1 MAVRHWSGHR
11 MERAL
16 CMTIDEE
23 AVSAMGAELD
33 LYAIGASIPG
43 GAGVV
48 WVTAV
53 GSHEGAFVGQW
64 VDEQHVSRVCDGEVY
79 IRLRRVDGG
88 LVDAELIL
96 AHDGRLVPVVRLL
109 GVEDWAEQLRTPTA
123 AITGL
128 HTDLESG
135 EVCKSYADVAAPYL

>member
-1 MAVRHWSGHR
+1 
-11 MERAL
+11 
-16 CMTIDEE
+16 MTTDE
-23 AVSAMGAELD
+23 APDCAGGAELD
-33 LYAIGASIPG
+33 LYAIGANIPRG
-43 GAGVV
+43 DGVV
-48 WVTAV
+48 WVTAIDSADGV
-53 GSHEGAFVGQW
+53 FLGQW
-64 VDEQHVSRVCDGEVY
+64 VDEQHVSRICDGEVY
-79 IRLRRVDGG
+79 IRLRRVDDG

-135 EVCKSYADVAAPYL
+135 EVCKSYADGAMPF